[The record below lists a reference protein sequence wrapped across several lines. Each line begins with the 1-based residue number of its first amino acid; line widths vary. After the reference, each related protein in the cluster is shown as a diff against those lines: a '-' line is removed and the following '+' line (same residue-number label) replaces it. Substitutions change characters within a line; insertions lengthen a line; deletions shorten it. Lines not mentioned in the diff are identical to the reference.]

1 MENPSNSF
9 DPKELS
15 KDWFETKKFL
25 EDIKPTG
32 YLTLDNNFNEHIRA
46 VLNYRVYES
55 HCESDTTVP
64 TDPGTG
70 GNTKLPTA
78 VSFIAKSSPT
88 AVSFIAESNPTAVS
102 FIAETA
108 PTAESAPTAVS
119 FTAADDDDGGGR
131 TLVAYWSSSDAMQEN
146 TISRN
151 GVVHIPDSGQV
162 DVPINKT
169 YTSSIG
175 EQLAYLDQVA
185 TGLHTPPVK
194 DGFGFTAKFIGLS
207 RSFGYAI
214 NVRYPNTAKLLR
226 VPVTSM
232 SKMNGDRYEPNYML
246 PDYAFCPAEGDHFIG
261 ITSKGVNG
269 LPIYPGILKIDG
281 YPVGN
286 SFIHNSLASEFGTY
300 TTIEKDGVIEGGV
313 PGDWGKDYVVV
324 ERLEYDNP
332 NGEKVTTYNCLVG
345 DAAYNECKNIY
356 RQMNKIPLLEE
367 SISNELLYFAES
379 QSTYPKLTDFNFS
392 LDYPLAYSHSMFAG
406 VHLCYSV
413 AAVYETNATSGD
425 NSEPTAKSLAANIVH
440 FALYPTF
447 VEV

>member
-46 VLNYRVYES
+46 VLNYRVYEP
-55 HCESDTTVP
+55 HCECDTTVP

-78 VSFIAKSSPT
+78 VSFITESTPT
-88 AVSFIAESNPTAVS
+88 GVSFIIP
-102 FIAETA
+102 
-108 PTAESAPTAVS
+108 
-119 FTAADDDDGGGR
+119 DDGDNDGGEDGGNGGGGDGGGDSGSGGGR
-131 TLVAYWSSSDAMQEN
+131 TLVAYWGSSDAMQEN

-151 GVVHIPDSGQV
+151 GVVHIGDSGQKQ
-162 DVPINKT
+162 VPISKK
-169 YTSSIG
+169 YTNNIKA
-175 EQLAYLDQVA
+175 QLAYLDEIA
-185 TGLHTPPVK
+185 MGLHTPPVR
-194 DGFGFTAKFIGLS
+194 DGFGFTAKFKGLS
-207 RSFGYAI
+207 RSFGYAV
-214 NVRYPNTAKLLR
+214 NVRYPNTQHYLR
-226 VPVTSM
+226 TPITAL
-232 SKMNGDRYEPNYML
+232 SKMDNDSYEPNYML
-246 PDYAFCPAEGDHFIG
+246 PDYAFCPAEGDPFIG
-261 ITSKGVNG
+261 ITSKDANG
-269 LPIYPGILKIDG
+269 LPIYPGILSIDG

-286 SFIHNSLASEFGTY
+286 SFIHNSLASEFYTY
-300 TTIEKDGVIEGGV
+300 TTSEEDGVIVGGIYE
-313 PGDWGKDYVVV
+313 DWGDDFDDYIVLGT
-324 ERLEYDNP
+324 LEYNNP
-332 NGEKVTTYNCLVG
+332 NGGKVTTYNCLVG
-345 DAAYNECKNIY
+345 DAAYKECQSIY
-356 RQMNKIPLLEE
+356 RKMDKIPLLEE
-367 SISNELLYFAES
+367 SISTELRYRAES

-392 LDYPLAYSHSMFAG
+392 LDYPLAYSDSMFAG

-425 NSEPTAKSLAANIVH
+425 NSELTAKSLVANIVH

>member
-46 VLNYRVYES
+46 VLNYRVYDHSCEPES
-55 HCESDTTVP
+55 TDP
-64 TDPGTG
+64 TDPIDPIITC
-70 GNTKLPTA
+70 KPTA
-78 VSFIAKSSPT
+78 VSFIMKCTPT
-88 AVSFIAESNPTAVS
+88 AVSFIIS
-102 FIAETA
+102 
-108 PTAESAPTAVS
+108 
-119 FTAADDDDGGGR
+119 DDGDGGEDGGNGSDGDGGGDSGSGDNGGGGSGGR

-151 GVVHIPDSGQV
+151 GVVHINNTEQV
-162 DVPINKT
+162 DVPISKK
-169 YTSSIG
+169 YTNNIKA
-175 EQLAYLDQVA
+175 QLAYLDEIA
-185 TGLHTPPVK
+185 MSLHTPPVR
-194 DGFGFTAKFIGLS
+194 DGFGFTAKFKGLS

-246 PDYAFCPAEGDHFIG
+246 PDYAFCPAEGDPFIG
-261 ITSKGVNG
+261 ITSKDANG
-269 LPIYPGILKIDG
+269 LPIYPGILSIDG

-286 SFIHNSLASEFGTY
+286 SFIHNSFASEFGTY

-313 PGDWGKDYVVV
+313 PDDWGDDYIVIDT
-324 ERLEYDNP
+324 LEYDNP
-332 NGEKVTTYNCLVG
+332 NGEKVVTYNCLVG
-345 DAAYNECKNIY
+345 DAAYNECQSIY
-356 RQMNKIPLLEE
+356 RKMDKIPLLEE
-367 SISNELLYFAES
+367 SISTELRYRAES

-392 LDYPLAYSHSMFAG
+392 LDYPLAYSHWMFAG
-406 VHLCYSV
+406 AHLCYSV

-425 NSEPTAKSLAANIVH
+425 NSEPTAKSLVANIVH